1 MVLLLACCLLSS
13 CRGAH
18 KDRLEIK
25 RMGSSNVEASITLE
39 QDFMPQAYALDPRL
53 AEVSVNCKERRAVV
67 DAGSWLCVPAH
78 VLRRKN

>member
-1 MVLLLACCLLSS
+1 LSAAR

-25 RMGSSNVEASITLE
+25 RLGSSNVEASITLE

-53 AEVSVNCKERRAVV
+53 AEVRSFCMHT
-67 DAGSWLCVPAH
+67 LCWFLH
-78 VLRRKN
+78 M